1 MKKLRIYLLH
11 LLLLGNVCQAG
22 MTIES
27 SRVVFSASDRER
39 SLLLANNNSYPV
51 IVQTW
56 VDNGDLKNTPETVD
70 NVPVIPL
77 PAVFRLEPQE
87 KKNLRLLATHIP
99 QATDRESLYWL
110 NMYEISPVETK
121 LPASLSAV
129 KVAVRLQLKLFF
141 RPENLSPSPDKVVEE
156 QKIEPQRMPGRLAIK
171 ISNPTP
177 YFATYRSLSLVGEK
191 SMQTIDPG
199 MLSPFSAKIIN
210 ADIVSLGEPKRAT
223 FELIDD
229 NGNIVKGNRSF

>member
-1 MKKLRIYLLH
+1 MKKLRKYLLP
-11 LLLLGNVCQAG
+11 LLVLSHICQAG

-27 SRVVFSASDRER
+27 SRVVFSASSRER
-39 SLLLANNNSYPV
+39 SLMLANDNHYPV

-77 PAVFRLEPQE
+77 PGVFRLEPQE
-87 KKNLRLLATHIP
+87 KKNLRLLATYLP

-110 NMYEISPVETK
+110 NIYEIPPVEAK

-141 RPENLSPSPDKVVEE
+141 RPENLSSSPDKVVEQ
-156 QKIEPQRMPGRLAIK
+156 QKIELQRMPGSLAIK

-177 YFATYRSLSLVGEK
+177 YFATYRSLNLTGEG
-191 SMQTIDPG
+191 SVQTLEPG
-199 MLSPFSAKIIN
+199 MLSPFSAKTIN
-210 ADIVSLGEPKRAT
+210 KEVATQWKPQRAT

-229 NGNIVKGNRSF
+229 DGNLIKGSRNF

>member
-87 KKNLRLLATHIP
+87 KKK
-99 QATDRESLYWL
+99 
-110 NMYEISPVETK
+110 SPTTGH
-121 LPASLSAV
+121 SHTS
-129 KVAVRLQLKLFF
+129 
-141 RPENLSPSPDKVVEE
+141 
-156 QKIEPQRMPGRLAIK
+156 
-171 ISNPTP
+171 
-177 YFATYRSLSLVGEK
+177 
-191 SMQTIDPG
+191 
-199 MLSPFSAKIIN
+199 
-210 ADIVSLGEPKRAT
+210 
-223 FELIDD
+223 
-229 NGNIVKGNRSF
+229 GNRSRIIILAEYV